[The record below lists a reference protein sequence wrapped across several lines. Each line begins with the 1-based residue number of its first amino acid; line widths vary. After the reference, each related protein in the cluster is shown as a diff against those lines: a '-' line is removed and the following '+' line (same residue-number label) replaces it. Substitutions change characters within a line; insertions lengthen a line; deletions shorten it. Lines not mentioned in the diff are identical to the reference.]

1 MCPPGTQLRNQASAS
16 SNQGDTCN
24 GADLIC
30 SQCKAGSVSLEGRE
44 CVACNEGNKVSNAR
58 QTVCESCS
66 LGKGPSSD
74 RSACDDCTGNKV
86 SSFGTACTPC
96 ASNSIVS
103 GNHTRCAECSR
114 AKSLPEPS
122 VCRCTKGRFN
132 SSRLVVRC
140 FGAQGFL
147 NKQGSDAASAT
158 SECWGALLA
167 SNVLARDAF
176 LTLGIASSRVCG
188 TVRSAYHR
196 CISFGARMRAHACLL
211 RWLMRRR

>member
-1 MCPPGTQLRNQASAS
+1 MQLFSEQRFDGVEREVFQAML
-16 SNQGDTCN
+16 G
-24 GADLIC
+24 
-30 SQCKAGSVSLEGRE
+30 LEGRE
-44 CVACNEGNKVSNAR
+44 CVACNEGNKVSNDR

-66 LGKGPSSD
+66 PGKEPSSD

-103 GNHTRCAECSR
+103 GNHTRCAECSQGQ
-114 AKSLPEPS
+114 EPAQNQS
-122 VCRCTKGRFN
+122 ICRCTKGRFN

-158 SECWGALLA
+158 S
-167 SNVLARDAF
+167 
-176 LTLGIASSRVCG
+176 VCDQE
-188 TVRSAYHR
+188 
-196 CISFGARMRAHACLL
+196 L
-211 RWLMRRR
+211 